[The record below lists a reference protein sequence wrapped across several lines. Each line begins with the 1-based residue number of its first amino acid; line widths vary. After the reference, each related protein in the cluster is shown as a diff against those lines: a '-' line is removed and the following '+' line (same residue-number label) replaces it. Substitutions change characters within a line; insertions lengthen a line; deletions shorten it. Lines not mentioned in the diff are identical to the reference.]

1 MREYDIAL
9 ITPADLAKV
18 EDDVRLMLKRV
29 GISAAEDSRKQD
41 LNEEQYRAIDEAIT
55 LTDEDL
61 SMTDLDEIAVAPK
74 VEEIATDVDDIVAV
88 IDDENRHQKTI
99 EVPSPTTVATITSI
113 FTPISFMIVSAYVL
127 LKEIGVVIDG
137 DIGIVVTVSLILANG
152 GLYFT
157 KLLKGL

>member
-1 MREYDIAL
+1 MRDYDIAL

-29 GISAAEDSRKQD
+29 GISAAEDSKKQD

-61 SMTDLDEIAVAPK
+61 SMTELDEIAVPTK
-74 VEEIATDVDDIVAV
+74 VEENATDVDDLVAV
-88 IDDENRHQKTI
+88 IDDENRRHKAI
-99 EVPSPTTVATITSI
+99 ELPSPSRVATFTSI
-113 FTPISFMIVSAYVL
+113 FTPISFAIVSAYVL
-127 LKEIGVVIDG
+127 SREMGAAIDS

-157 KLLKGL
+157 KLLKAI